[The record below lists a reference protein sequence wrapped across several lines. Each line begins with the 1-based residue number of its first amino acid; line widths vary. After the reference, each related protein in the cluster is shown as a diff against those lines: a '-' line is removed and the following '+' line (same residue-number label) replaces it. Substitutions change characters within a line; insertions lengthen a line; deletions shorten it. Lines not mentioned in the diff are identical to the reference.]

1 MSQTRYLILENGK
14 VFSGK
19 SFGAVK
25 ECTGEVVFQTSMC
38 GYLETLTDP
47 NYYGQIVVQTFPMIG
62 NYGVIPSDL
71 QSDSAYPSAY
81 IVREWCEVPSNFRS
95 MGELDAF
102 LQEKGIPGLYDLDT
116 RELTKYLRDNGT
128 MKGCVCDEPDLT
140 AAQEKMKQYRIQ
152 NAVAAVANPSQ
163 ETSTPKNHCCKLVL
177 WDFGS
182 FSSLLAQLLQRE
194 CQVIRMPYSSTA
206 QEISGLNPD
215 GVVLSDG
222 PGDPAENIGVI
233 SELALLC
240 GKNIPIFA
248 VGLGHQLLALSQGG
262 ETEKLKYG
270 HRGANH
276 PCKFLP
282 NGRVYVTT
290 QNHGYTVSS
299 VSLPRGSRITFSNL
313 NDGSCEGLEY
323 HNIPA
328 FSVQFQPQEEG
339 GEQDTSFLFDR
350 FLSLLK

>member
-1 MSQTRYLILENGK
+1 MI
-14 VFSGK
+14 
-19 SFGAVK
+19 
-25 ECTGEVVFQTSMC
+25 
-38 GYLETLTDP
+38 
-47 NYYGQIVVQTFPMIG
+47 QTFPMIG

-71 QSDSAYPSAY
+71 QSDQVYPRAY
-81 IVREWCEVPSNFRS
+81 IVREWCEAPSNFRS

-102 LQEKGIPGLYDLDT
+102 LQEKGIPGIYDLDT
-116 RELTKYLRDNGT
+116 RELTKYLRDHGV
-128 MKGCVCDEPDLT
+128 MIACICDEPDME
-140 AAQEKMKQYRIQ
+140 AAKEKMAHYQISD
-152 NAVAAVANPSQ
+152 AVAAV
-163 ETSTPKNHCCKLVL
+163 STEKKEIFPVEQAMYNVVV

-182 FSSLLAQLLQRE
+182 SSNLISQLNDRG
-194 CQVIRMPYSSTA
+194 CQVTRIPYNATA
-206 QEISGLNPD
+206 EEIAAEQPNGI
-215 GVVLSDG
+215 VLSDG
-222 PGDPAENIGVI
+222 PGNPADNIGII

-240 GKNIPIFA
+240 EKKIPIFA

-276 PCKFLP
+276 PCKFLT

-290 QNHGYTVSS
+290 QNHGYS
-299 VSLPRGSRITFSNL
+299 VCNEPLPRDARITFVNA

-323 HNIPA
+323 HSIPA

-350 FLSLLK
+350 FLSLIK

>member
-1 MSQTRYLILENGK
+1 MVQARYLILEDGK

-19 SFGAVK
+19 SFGAAG
-25 ECTGEVVFQTSMC
+25 ECVGEVVFQTSMC

-71 QSDSAYPSAY
+71 QSDQVYPCAYV
-81 IVREWCEVPSNFRS
+81 VREWCEAPSNFRS

-102 LQEKGIPGLYDLDT
+102 LQEKCIPGLYDVDT
-116 RELTKYLRDNGT
+116 RELTKYLRDHGVMNAYI
-128 MKGCVCDEPDLT
+128 CDELDVKK
-140 AAQEKMKQYRIQ
+140 AKEKAGGYQIKG
-152 NAVAAVANPSQ
+152 AVAAVSQ
-163 ETSTPKNHCCKLVL
+163 REKEIFPVEKAKCNVVL

-182 FSSLLAQLLQRE
+182 SSNLIAQLNQKG
-194 CQVIRMPYSSTA
+194 CQVIRVPYNATA
-206 QEISGLNPD
+206 EEIAAEHPN

-222 PGDPAENIGVI
+222 PGNPIDNIGII

-240 GKNIPIFA
+240 EKKIPIFA

-270 HRGANH
+270 HRGANY
-276 PCKFLP
+276 PCKFLA

-290 QNHGYTVSS
+290 QNHGYS
-299 VSLPRGSRITFSNL
+299 VCNEPLPRDARVTFVNA

-323 HNIPA
+323 HSIPA

-350 FLSLLK
+350 FLSLIK

>member
-1 MSQTRYLILENGK
+1 MAQTRYLILENGK
-14 VFSGK
+14 MFSGK

-25 ECTGEVVFQTSMC
+25 ECMGEVVFQTSMC

-71 QSDSAYPSAY
+71 QSDLVYPSAY

-128 MKGCVCDEPDLT
+128 MKGCVCDEPDVA
-140 AAQEKMKQYRIQ
+140 AAQEKMKQYRLQ
-152 NAVAAVANPSQ
+152 NAVAAVANLSQ
-163 ETSTPKNHCCKLVL
+163 ETATPETPCCKLVL

-182 FSSLLAQLLQRE
+182 SSSLLTQLLQRG
-194 CQVIRMPYSSTA
+194 CQVIRMPYSATA
-206 QEISGLNPD
+206 QEISRLNPD

-222 PGDPAENIGVI
+222 PGDPAENVGVI

-240 GKNIPIFA
+240 EKNIPILA

-276 PCKFLP
+276 PCKCLP

-290 QNHGYTVSS
+290 QNHGYTVSN
-299 VSLPRGSRITFSNL
+299 VPLPRGSRVIFSNL

-328 FSVQFQPQEEG
+328 FSVQFQPQDEG